1 MVTRSDFELDALKSR
16 ISRKIEPV
24 SMPAHTAYPI
34 RNGSRISIV
43 VDGMEHPLHPID
55 VANIARAW
63 NNALSGA
70 YTAIM
75 QEHGH
80 ED

>member
-1 MVTRSDFELDALKSR
+1 MDALKSR

-24 SMPAHTAYPI
+24 TMPAHAAYPI
-34 RNGSRISIV
+34 RDGSLISII
-43 VDGMEHPLHPID
+43 VDGIEYPLHPID